1 MSTAKPSILI
11 ECLLKRVGG
20 SEVEVYGEHYH
31 FQPEAGRELDP
42 KAPHVAEIPTEHARQ
57 IHRLLSIKGYQLVD
71 KDAELPA
78 APKAERGQTIH
89 ADKDGSVDNEPPAA
103 APVII
108 QGPDGQSVNLTD
120 MERPELAQFATNNFA
135 IKVHY
140 RWPPQTIIAK
150 IVEAMRAPSED

>member
-1 MSTAKPSILI
+1 MSTAKPSTLI
-11 ECLLKRVGG
+11 ECLLKRAGG

-31 FQPEAGRELDP
+31 FKPEAGREADP
-42 KAPHVAEIPTEHARQ
+42 KAPHIAAIPNEHARQ

-89 ADKDGSVDNEPPAA
+89 ADKAGAEDEPAS

-108 QGPDGQSVNLTD
+108 KSPDGKDINLTE
-120 MERPELAQFATNNFA
+120 MERPELAQFAAENFQ
-135 IKVHY
+135 IKVHPK
-140 RWPPQTIIAK
+140 WKSQNIIAK
-150 IVEAMRAPSED
+150 IVEAMRATPADE